1 MAAYCCRPEPRPQ
14 PLYFAECHYGKLG
27 TEFEALDRDKNSR
40 AEIVRQ
46 IRNGGIN
53 PVKILEVDEVAGTCR
68 DCTDELMAEAAE
80 SREPRSLHASAEA
93 LRQIL
98 IDHDRD
104 TRKHGSIF
112 GW

>member
-1 MAAYCCRPEPRPQ
+1 MTAHCSPPSRPL
-14 PLYFAECHYGKLG
+14 PLYFAECDYSRLG
-27 TEFEALDRDKNSR
+27 REFQATDRDTNSR

-53 PVKILEVDEVAGTCR
+53 PVKILEVDEAAGTCR
-68 DCTDELMAEAAE
+68 DCTQELLDEAAE
-80 SREPRSLHASAEA
+80 AREPRSLQASAEA

-104 TRKHGSIF
+104 VRKHSVF

>member
-1 MAAYCCRPEPRPQ
+1 MTAHCRRPEPRPQ

-27 TEFEALDRDKNSR
+27 VEFEALDRDKNSR
-40 AEIVRQ
+40 AEILRQ

-53 PVKILEVDEVAGTCR
+53 PVKILEVDESAGTCR

-80 SREPRSLHASAEA
+80 AREPRSLQASAEA

-98 IDHDRD
+98 IDLDRD
-104 TRKHGSIF
+104 SRKHSVF

>member
-1 MAAYCCRPEPRPQ
+1 MTAHCRRPEPRPQ

-27 TEFEALDRDKNSR
+27 VEFESLDRDKNSR
-40 AEIVRQ
+40 AEVVRQ

-53 PVKILEVDEVAGTCR
+53 PIKILEVDETAGTCR
-68 DCTDELMAEAAE
+68 DCTDEILAEAAE
-80 SREPRSLHASAEA
+80 DREPRSLQASAEA

-98 IDHDRD
+98 IDHERD
-104 TRKHGSIF
+104 TRKHSVF